1 MLVGLAGTDTSG
13 LHLARQSIGGSTTQ
27 AWLYAMTSALASAI
41 GGAMIYLDPLL
52 HALGMSQQVSLLDS
66 HAVLSAVLSGAS
78 GAMAYT
84 SISVL
89 TRESTEYL
97 SKATKVPALSQ
108 YPGAAAALLFIVGS
122 CLNLA
127 LERVSSLIT
136 PKDSPIKHVCAS
148 HPPSPGSSDLS
159 PHEASGSGWQDR
171 HGGSSQTIHID
182 DSSSSSN
189 TSSMDGRGPK
199 NTQCS
204 SAMASQHVD
213 ERQPLLSSCTS
224 NDNAQGCR
232 CEYACTNPKCLK
244 MEHCHITPLYPHVHA
259 HGHEHHEEEAE
270 HGHPHAT
277 GNGRHCGHSHHSEEP
292 AVQLEGPG
300 SRSTSQ
306 VSTHHQQLLLRVGL
320 QTAVAIGLHKLPEG
334 LVIFLSRQASPK
346 LGLSVAASL
355 FFHNLPEGMMLALP
369 LFLATRRRHLAF
381 ASAALMGALP
391 PAVGA
396 ALGMLVLSDVEQK
409 DTKLAAIFGTAFG
422 ITSGMMCMVAFNGML
437 PTARIYDKSGNVVAW
452 CFALGVAFMLFAN
465 TLFA

>member
-1 MLVGLAGTDTSG
+1 MASSTS
-13 LHLARQSIGGSTTQ
+13 Q

-52 HALGMSQQVSLLDS
+52 HALGMSRQVNLLDS

-97 SKATKVPALSQ
+97 SRATKFPAISQ
-108 YPGAAAALLFIVGS
+108 YPGAAAALLFIIGS

-136 PKDSPIKHVCAS
+136 PNDSPIKHVCAS
-148 HPPSPGSSDLS
+148 HPPSPSSSHS
-159 PHEASGSGWQDR
+159 PPQEASSSRQQGGQA
-171 HGGSSQTIHID
+171 GSSQIIHID
-182 DSSSSSN
+182 DSSSISN
-189 TSSMDGRGPK
+189 TSSVDGAGLK

-204 SAMASQHVD
+204 NKMADHHAN
-213 ERQPLLSSCTS
+213 ERLPLLSSCST
-224 NDNAQGCR
+224 DGNAHSCH
-232 CEYACTNPKCLK
+232 CEYACTDPKCLT

-259 HGHEHHEEEAE
+259 HGHEHHEAEAE
-270 HGHPHAT
+270 HRHTHAIGNSKHCGHPH
-277 GNGRHCGHSHHSEEP
+277 HSADEP
-292 AVQLEGPG
+292 AVQLGGPG

-369 LFLATRRRHLAF
+369 LFLATQRRHLAF
-381 ASAALMGALP
+381 ISAALMGALP

-396 ALGMLVLSDVEQK
+396 ALGMLVLSDVERK
-409 DTKLAAIFGTAFG
+409 DAKLAAIFGTAFG

-452 CFALGVAFMLFAN
+452 FFALGVAFMLFAN